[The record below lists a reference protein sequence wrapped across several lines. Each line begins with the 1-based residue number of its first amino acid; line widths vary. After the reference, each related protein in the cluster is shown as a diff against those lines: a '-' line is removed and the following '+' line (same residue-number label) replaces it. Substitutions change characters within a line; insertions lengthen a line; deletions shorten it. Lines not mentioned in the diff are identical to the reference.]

1 MFGSGRQGAALVEIA
16 GDEQLAAQLRTAS
29 LGV

>member
-1 MFGSGRQGAALVEIA
+1 MFGAGRQGATRVEIA
-16 GDEQLAAQLRTAS
+16 GDEQLTAQLRTAP